1 MQINLNT
8 YLLKRCIGKRYERLR
23 YEDKNSIIRLFPF
36 IIATVIIN
44 LNLNSGGKVMNFKK
58 VGEQIAALRKAKGLT
73 QSELGERIGV
83 SFQAVSKWERGET
96 LPDITLLPDLA
107 KILETTVDFILIG
120 SEKVVEYKGKFT
132 VTDMKKGLDCIKNA
146 GEYLGKENI
155 IYRAAI
161 KGINTDLNTDIEEAF
176 SNDYIFEAFLAEAII
191 QNLIYGLYVDISD
204 VKNNFKHEHFK
215 NIVVDYC
222 NRRGIK

>member
-1 MQINLNT
+1 
-8 YLLKRCIGKRYERLR
+8 
-23 YEDKNSIIRLFPF
+23 
-36 IIATVIIN
+36 
-44 LNLNSGGKVMNFKK
+44 MNIEK
-58 VGEQIAALRKAKGLT
+58 VGEQIAVLRKSKGLT

-107 KILETTVDFILIG
+107 RILETTIDFILLG
-120 SEKVVEYKGKFT
+120 SEKVIEYKGKFT
-132 VTDMKKGLDCIKNA
+132 VTDVKKGLNCLKNV
-146 GEYLGKENI
+146 GEYFGAENI

-161 KGINTDLNTDIEEAF
+161 KGINTELNTNIEEAF
-176 SNDYIFEAFLAEAII
+176 SNDYIFEAFLSEAII
-191 QNLIYGLYVDISD
+191 QNLISGLYVDISD

-222 NRRGIK
+222 NRHGIK

>member
-1 MQINLNT
+1 
-8 YLLKRCIGKRYERLR
+8 
-23 YEDKNSIIRLFPF
+23 
-36 IIATVIIN
+36 
-44 LNLNSGGKVMNFKK
+44 MNIEK
-58 VGEQIAALRKAKGLT
+58 VGEQIATLRKSKGIT

-107 KILETTVDFILIG
+107 KILETTVDYILLG
-120 SEKVVEYKGKFT
+120 NEKIIEYKGKFS
-132 VTDMKKGLDCIKNA
+132 VSDIKKGLNCLKSM
-146 GEYLGKENI
+146 GEYLGTENI

-161 KGINTDLNTDIEEAF
+161 KGINSDLNTDIEEAF
-176 SNDYIFEAFLAEAII
+176 VNDYIFEAFLAEAII
-191 QNLIYGLYVDISD
+191 QNLISGLYIDISD

-222 NRRGIK
+222 NRYGIK